1 MIRVSKEI
9 NKIKALV
16 VENYINGE
24 IKTYYNKNEF
34 QTIIDNNDKM
44 AVTKIFELTKENKD
58 YIILKLI
65 SNMDINDSN
74 KMECNINNLDMFA
87 KILPITTDIP
97 YDWDV
102 EEDREELMELVN
114 NPTEFMSIVQSVIYN
129 MIKNVFC
136 DVVKNII
143 STNDIP
149 KEIKEIINNRDEI
162 NKLEIEK
169 EDNEYNK

>member
-1 MIRVSKEI
+1 
-9 NKIKALV
+9 
-16 VENYINGE
+16 
-24 IKTYYNKNEF
+24 
-34 QTIIDNNDKM
+34 
-44 AVTKIFELTKENKD
+44 
-58 YIILKLI
+58 
-65 SNMDINDSN
+65 
-74 KMECNINNLDMFA
+74 
-87 KILPITTDIP
+87 
-97 YDWDV
+97 
-102 EEDREELMELVN
+102 MELVN

-169 EDNEYNK
+169 EDNEYNKLKEIENKALKEV